1 MIKNAFKPIERGG
14 KYTEHIVGCHDLEL
28 RN

>member
-14 KYTEHIVGCHDLEL
+14 KYTEHIIGCHDMEL